1 MCGWGWRA
9 EIWAGCAATALTTDV
24 AVFFML
30 VRSWAFCSSRHSIV
44 VCERGYINM
53 GWRYHLCG
61 VVFRKI

>member
-44 VCERGYINM
+44 VCERGNIN
-53 GWRYHLCG
+53 RYM
-61 VVFRKI
+61 